1 MPSSAKAKKMGAN
14 RYTMAL
20 VQLNTIAELELKW
33 MAENTSVNRTKMNHL
48 SSKRDCNRLFP
59 QSSALLLFLQP
70 YHSSVYQLLETKTSW
85 TFFFAVPTD
94 AILRRQHRFY
104 SNNVIISSKMFQK
117 PCNSQQKWQLGFYA
131 WKSWKLTVSSGKYLK
146 DTEFLRVLFHML
158 YKQMH
163 KQHKILTSQYTNI
176 VDTLD
181 KIVNLLK
188 PS

>member
-1 MPSSAKAKKMGAN
+1 MGSRPILSNAILSQGKEN
-14 RYTMAL
+14 GSKSLYHGIGPVEHNCRTR
-20 VQLNTIAELELKW
+20 AEVDGRKHFSEQNKD
-33 MAENTSVNRTKMNHL
+33 ESFV
-48 SSKRDCNRLFP
+48 KRDCNRLFP

-131 WKSWKLTVSSGKYLK
+131 
-146 DTEFLRVLFHML
+146 
-158 YKQMH
+158 
-163 KQHKILTSQYTNI
+163 
-176 VDTLD
+176 
-181 KIVNLLK
+181 
-188 PS
+188 